1 MPAHAE
7 RFAEAPMSSGPREA
21 CSLESGSGAS
31 RIGVVDIGSNSVRL
45 VVFDGLKRVPV
56 PLFNEKILC
65 GLGRGLSSSG
75 QLNPDG
81 VQLALNTLKRFVG
94 LARAME
100 VQRLDL
106 LATAAVRDASNGSSF
121 VQEVES
127 LCDMRVRVLTGAEE
141 SRLSAEGVLSGQ
153 PNARGFMGDL
163 GGGSL
168 EVVALGEGAGEA
180 WATLPLGPLRLI
192 DSAGDDRKKTRALIT
207 QQLSGQAWLS
217 ELKGRDFYAVG
228 GAWRALA
235 RIHMEQTHY
244 PLHMIHGYSMNREE
258 ALELTGLVSQLGKR
272 SLASMTGV
280 NKRRIETLPS
290 AAMLMQRIIELA
302 RPERIVFSA
311 YGLREGWLHN
321 LLRPEERDKDP
332 LLAAASDWGAREARF
347 GDLGDQIATW
357 CAPLFP
363 DQDEEAERLCRGA
376 CHLSDVGW
384 RYHPDYRAEH
394 ILLRVLRAQ
403 ELCIEHFERAFIGRT
418 LYSRYGGSRNAG
430 ILQYTK
436 QLLPEERIHIAD
448 ALGRALR
455 LAYILSGGDPEMLES
470 TELRRED
477 GCLTLRIPAD
487 AAVPPGQMIEKRLS
501 SLASALNLPKSQIEH
516 L

>member
-1 MPAHAE
+1 MTANQGTVSVPK
-7 RFAEAPMSSGPREA
+7 FDTTSGRV
-21 CSLESGSGAS
+21 
-31 RIGVVDIGSNSVRL
+31 GVVDIGSNSVRL

-65 GLGRGLSSSG
+65 GLGRGLDGSG

-81 VQLALNTLKRFVG
+81 VQLALNTLRRFVG
-94 LARAME
+94 LAQAMNL
-100 VQRLDL
+100 QRLDL
-106 LATAAVRDASNGSSF
+106 LATAAVRDASNGPTF

-127 LCDMRVRVLTGAEE
+127 LCSLPVRVLTGAEE

-153 PNARGFMGDL
+153 PNAQGFMGDL

-180 WATLPLGPLRLI
+180 WATLPLGPLRLM
-192 DSAGDDRKKTRALIT
+192 DAAGDDREKIQVLID

-217 ELKGRDFYAVG
+217 ELEERDFYAVG

-244 PLHMIHGYSMNREE
+244 PLHMIHGYSMDQEE
-258 ALELTGLVSQLGKR
+258 ALELTGLVSHLGKR

-290 AAMLMQRIIELA
+290 AAMLMRRIIELA
-302 RPERIVFSA
+302 RPKRIVFSA
-311 YGLREGWLHN
+311 YGLREGWVHN
-321 LLRPEERDKDP
+321 QLDSEVRASDP
-332 LLAAASDWGAREARF
+332 LLSAAADWGAREARF
-347 GDLGDQIATW
+347 GDLGEQIAAW
-357 CAPLFP
+357 CLPLFP
-363 DQDEEAERLCRGA
+363 DRDEEAERLCRGA

-394 ILLRVLRAQ
+394 VLLRVLRAQ
-403 ELCIEHFERAFIGRT
+403 ELCIEHFERAFIGRA
-418 LYSRYGGSRNAG
+418 LYSRYGGNKNAG
-430 ILQYTK
+430 ILNYTR
-436 QLLPEERIHIAD
+436 QLLSEERVRMAD

-455 LAYILSGGDPEMLES
+455 LAYTLSGGDPQMLEV
-470 TELRRED
+470 TTLNREED
-477 GCLTLRIPAD
+477 CLVLQIPAD

-501 SLASALNLPKSQIEH
+501 SLASALKIPRSDIQQV
-516 L
+516 